1 MAEAWDGLR
10 RATVRLVDPANPSVW
25 GTGFFIARDVL
36 LTCWHVVRDVA
47 EQRVLVEQPLAGK
60 SEASSLAWQIL
71 GEATLLE
78 AGQGWDLALLSFH
91 PSPAGA
97 SGGWARPPVV
107 LPLGEQDPPPGAQ
120 LLSSGFPE
128 DAASRH
134 DATYAAT
141 GRTTP
146 PGQKVEFLRLKA
158 DGVVPGVSGAALVE
172 AETGRVCG
180 VLARNELVGGA
191 SDGGLAVPLAVFR
204 TAFPEQGE
212 AVQGRNRLEGQEW
225 GAAAQPRLGRP
236 DWSWPTAWD
245 FRSYRE
251 DKRKDFVGR
260 SWLFADVRAWA
271 LNPDPKAPQ
280 ALLIGA
286 DYGVGKS
293 AFLAELLATN
303 AAGLPVAAHHFC
315 TSEQE
320 ATLTPAL
327 FVRNLAVQLAHAQP
341 AYRQALEAEEAKEPR
356 QWLDEAE
363 RDPSRAFDQAIL
375 APLLKIDPPST
386 AVLWVVDALDEAQE
400 VRAGGSPGA
409 QLTIVQLLAR
419 NASRLPRWIKVL
431 ATSRRRPDVLNP
443 LLQAFSLQQLDAE
456 EARNLEDLFTY
467 ALERCRRTPLAERLE
482 QAGLSAEEVA
492 RFLSAQEQS
501 SGKFLYLVRVLNDL
515 ASGRLPLLSRADLEQ
530 LPPGMD
536 GFYQDAFVR
545 RFPSE
550 ESYAP
555 VRDILGVLCEQ
566 REPLGRK
573 ELAAILS
580 GSGQAIAERQVLE
593 WLKPMHDLL
602 RLVSRT
608 EQING
613 DKRQIVLHGFDHVS
627 LPQWLSEADEWG
639 YERADRFMVDRT
651 AAAEQIHRWA
661 KAVVSAEKA
670 HTWPYLVRHLGGHL
684 TAEERPEVMAGLLG
698 DFDWL
703 EARLRLAGINALLGD
718 FAFAAP
724 SPWLDRLERALRQG
738 AHVLKSNGRWS
749 GDEQLASQLLARL
762 AGDCDDALSL
772 RKDAISWIHKTRG
785 FLPLSAS
792 LASQDALLRTLTAPN
807 IIGPIAALPNGQL
820 AYACWSTI
828 EVRDPSTD
836 ECSAVL
842 EGHLNSI
849 SDLIVLPD
857 GRLASS
863 SCDNSIRIWDLVT
876 SECSAVLYG
885 HQHWVNTLATL
896 PDGRLVSGS
905 RDSCI
910 RIWDLTTGDCLVIR
924 MHNHDGVSVESL
936 GVLADGRIVACLG
949 EYDKSGL
956 DTFSYDKMPAIII
969 NPQTGIYAKVVG
981 DIHGNSP
988 LAILPDG
995 RVAFVNNNNFPY
1007 IGKRDHAIIIIWDLV
1022 SGALAEIETQ
1032 EPGVSALAVLPDGR
1046 LVSGC
1051 FFNTIRIWNLTTCGC
1066 EAIFKLPNSESGS
1079 VFTATF
1085 PDGTIAS
1092 HSDLG
1097 TLQIWNT
1104 TIENSLEIGE
1114 PIEEISAMAVL
1125 SDGRVVTGCNAGTIQ
1140 VWGSKAGSSLSN
1152 SEWAGQAFHVLA
1164 TLPKLEGFDWHAQTL
1179 HHLASL
1185 PNGLLASAFGYPGG
1199 ILLWNPD
1206 TGSHASVLKGHQAS
1220 VLALVVLP
1228 NGQLASGSYDNCIRL
1243 WDTASGSC
1251 LAVFEGHQGSVN
1263 ALAVLPDGR
1272 LASGSSDHTIRLWDL
1287 QRPPQEA
1294 CQAVFEGHQDSVRAL
1309 AVLPDGRL
1317 VSDARN
1323 ETLRLWDPA
1332 SGTCC
1337 AVFEGGSGRLAIL
1350 PDSRLASG
1358 SDCIFLWDLARPSSP
1373 PQVIFVSDTIITALM
1388 VHPKRNL
1395 LLAGDYDNRLHW
1407 LELPDQP

>member
-1 MAEAWDGLR
+1 
-10 RATVRLVDPANPSVW
+10 VRLVDPANPDHW
-25 GTGFFIARDVL
+25 GTGFFIACDVL
-36 LTCWHVVRDVA
+36 LTCWHVVHDVA
-47 EQRVLVEQPLAGK
+47 EQRVRVEQPTAGQGAASALACQSLG
-60 SEASSLAWQIL
+60 EAMSLGWTYL

-146 PGQKVEFLRLKA
+146 PGQKVEYLRLKA

-180 VLARNELVGGA
+180 VIARNELVGGA

-212 AVQGRNRLEGQEW
+212 AVQGRNKLEGQEW

-271 LNPDPKAPQ
+271 LNPDPRAPQ

-293 AFLAELLATN
+293 AFLAELLATD

-327 FVRNLAVQLAHAQP
+327 FVRNLAVQLAHALP

-375 APLLKIDPPST
+375 APLLKIDPPSA

-467 ALERCRRTPLAERLE
+467 ALERCRRSPLAECLK

-492 RFLSAQEQS
+492 LFLSAQKQS
-501 SGKFLYLVRVLNDL
+501 SGKFLYVVRVLNDL
-515 ASGRLPLLSRADLEQ
+515 TSGQLPLQSRRDLEQ

-536 GFYQDAFVR
+536 GFYQDAFAR
-545 RFPSE
+545 RFPNE

-608 EQING
+608 EAING
-613 DKRQIVLHGFDHVS
+613 KPHQSVLHGFDHVS
-627 LPQWLSEADEWG
+627 LPQWLSESDEWG
-639 YERADRFMVDRT
+639 YGRADRFMVDR
-651 AAAEQIHRWA
+651 AEAAERLRRWA
-661 KAVVSAEKA
+661 LAQVTSQQA
-670 HTWPYLVRHLGGHL
+670 HTWPYLVRHLPAHF
-684 TAEERPEVMAGLLG
+684 TEEERPGVMAGVLG
-698 DFDWL
+698 EFTWL
-703 EARLRLAGINALLGD
+703 EARLRQEGINALLGD
-718 FAFAAP
+718 VSLAAP
-724 SPWLDRLERALRQG
+724 SPWLGRLDRALRQG
-738 AHVLKSNGRWS
+738 AHVLSHSEGWQ
-749 GDEQLASQLLARL
+749 GHEQLASQLLARL
-762 AGDCDDALSL
+762 ADDGGEAGRFRQRVKDSTVTSGTVTPRFPTLLIDDALVRTL
-772 RKDAISWIHKTRG
+772 GAGLLYG
-785 FLPLSAS
+785 FESAS
-792 LASQDALLRTLTAPN
+792 VLVALPDGNLASGHSDGTIRVWEKSSWDCIATFVLDSFEAVEALRVMPDGHVAIGFEIGSICDLDLANGSYDIIIEEGFCSCMHIDLGSGILFYQTTSHAIQLFNIANAAKITAYSGHTKHICAMVVLGDGRLATASEDDTIRLWSTASGACT
-807 IIGPIAALPNGQL
+807 IISLNSEKGNGICDLAALH
-820 AYACWSTI
+820 S
-828 EVRDPSTD
+828 
-836 ECSAVL
+836 
-842 EGHLNSI
+842 GHLASVFMDGSI
-849 SDLIVLPD
+849 RIWDVSSCECIAEYQRDGLIDDWGSLTVLPD
-857 GRLASS
+857 GRLAVAQEKSIRFLDAASGETTRIIEYHDGCHAEKIVALQDGCFASCSNPTIHIWNLSS
-863 SCDNSIRIWDLVT
+863 LSPEQGFRCHKDGVTSLAVLHDGQIASGSYDGSIRIWDPSSGICNAILEDPEDGKECVLSLAFLGDNLLASGSLFSKITIWDLASNSSVIVLNGNGCQVKSLVILKDGGIA
-876 SECSAVLYG
+876 SSIDGGIRL
-885 HQHWVNTLATL
+885 WDLATGSHIATFKA
-896 PDGRLVSGS
+896 PKIGVPNLVNLGHCRIASGGN
-905 RDSCI
+905 DSTI
-910 RIWDLTTGDCLVIR
+910 RIWDLADGSCAVIFRGATGFFSHLAAMSDGRFAYSSSTPYGDNSSLNMFNPYTGQSTVIFSR
-924 MHNHDGVSVESL
+924 DGHNYKVESL
-936 GVLADGRIVACLG
+936 VALDDDRLVFGLAD
-949 EYDKSGL
+949 
-956 DTFSYDKMPAIII
+956 
-969 NPQTGIYAKVVG
+969 N
-981 DIHGNSP
+981 
-988 LAILPDG
+988 
-995 RVAFVNNNNFPY
+995 
-1007 IGKRDHAIIIIWDLV
+1007 
-1022 SGALAEIETQ
+1022 
-1032 EPGVSALAVLPDGR
+1032 
-1046 LVSGC
+1046 
-1051 FFNTIRIWNLTTCGC
+1051 
-1066 EAIFKLPNSESGS
+1066 
-1079 VFTATF
+1079 
-1085 PDGTIAS
+1085 
-1092 HSDLG
+1092 
-1097 TLQIWNT
+1097 
-1104 TIENSLEIGE
+1104 
-1114 PIEEISAMAVL
+1114 
-1125 SDGRVVTGCNAGTIQ
+1125 
-1140 VWGSKAGSSLSN
+1140 
-1152 SEWAGQAFHVLA
+1152 
-1164 TLPKLEGFDWHAQTL
+1164 
-1179 HHLASL
+1179 
-1185 PNGLLASAFGYPGG
+1185 
-1199 ILLWNPD
+1199 
-1206 TGSHASVLKGHQAS
+1206 
-1220 VLALVVLP
+1220 
-1228 NGQLASGSYDNCIRL
+1228 
-1243 WDTASGSC
+1243 
-1251 LAVFEGHQGSVN
+1251 
-1263 ALAVLPDGR
+1263 
-1272 LASGSSDHTIRLWDL
+1272 TIRLWN
-1287 QRPPQEA
+1287 PA
-1294 CQAVFEGHQDSVRAL
+1294 H
-1309 AVLPDGRL
+1309 PDN
-1317 VSDARN
+1317 A
-1323 ETLRLWDPA
+1323 PM
-1332 SGTCC
+1332 
-1337 AVFEGGSGRLAIL
+1337 
-1350 PDSRLASG
+1350 
-1358 SDCIFLWDLARPSSP
+1358 
-1373 PQVIFVSDTIITALM
+1373 VIFVAEATIYSLAWLPS
-1388 VHPKRNL
+1388 HKL
-1395 LLAGDYDNRLHW
+1395 LVAGDFSGRLHW
-1407 LELPDQP
+1407 LELPAPSRPITG

>member
-1 MAEAWDGLR
+1 MAEPWDGLR

-71 GEATLLE
+71 GEATLME
-78 AGQGWDLALLSFH
+78 AGQGWDLALLRFRS
-91 PSPAGA
+91 SGA
-97 SGGWARPPVV
+97 VTSCGQARPPVV

-128 DAASRH
+128 DATSRH

-172 AETGRVCG
+172 EATGRVCG
-180 VLARNELVGGA
+180 VIARNELVGGA

-271 LNPDPKAPQ
+271 LNPDPQAPQ

-327 FVRNLAVQLAHAQP
+327 FVRNLAVQLAHALP

-375 APLLKIDPPST
+375 APLLKIEPPPP

-419 NASRLPRWIKVL
+419 YASRLPRWIKVL
-431 ATSRRRPDVLNP
+431 ATSRRRPDVLK
-443 LLQAFSLQQLDAE
+443 LLRQAFSLQELDAE

-467 ALERCRRTPLAERLE
+467 ALERCRRSPLAECLK

-492 RFLSAQEQS
+492 LFLSAPKQS
-501 SGKFLYLVRVLNDL
+501 SGKFLYVVRVLNDL

-536 GFYQDAFVR
+536 GFYREAFER
-545 RFPSE
+545 RFPTE

-566 REPLGRK
+566 REPLGRR

-580 GSGQAIAERQVLE
+580 GSGRAISEREILE
-593 WLKPMHDLL
+593 WLNPMHDLL

-613 DKRQIVLHGFDHVS
+613 KPHQIVLHGFDHVS
-627 LPQWLSEADEWG
+627 LLQWLSESDEWG
-639 YERADRFMVDRT
+639 YGRADRFMVDRT
-651 AAAEQIHRWA
+651 EAAERLRRWA
-661 KAVVSAEKA
+661 LAQSTSQQA
-670 HTWPYLVRHLGGHL
+670 HTWPYLVRHLAAHL
-684 TAEERPEVMAGLLG
+684 TQEERPGVMAEALG
-698 DFDWL
+698 QFVWL
-703 EARLRLAGINALLGD
+703 EARLRQEGINALLGD
-718 FAFAAP
+718 FALAAP

-738 AHVLKSNGRWS
+738 AHVLKSNERWS

-807 IIGPIAALPNGQL
+807 RIGPIAALPNGLL

-836 ECSAVL
+836 
-842 EGHLNSI
+842 
-849 SDLIVLPD
+849 
-857 GRLASS
+857 
-863 SCDNSIRIWDLVT
+863 
-876 SECSAVLYG
+876 
-885 HQHWVNTLATL
+885 
-896 PDGRLVSGS
+896 
-905 RDSCI
+905 
-910 RIWDLTTGDCLVIR
+910 
-924 MHNHDGVSVESL
+924 
-936 GVLADGRIVACLG
+936 
-949 EYDKSGL
+949 
-956 DTFSYDKMPAIII
+956 
-969 NPQTGIYAKVVG
+969 
-981 DIHGNSP
+981 
-988 LAILPDG
+988 
-995 RVAFVNNNNFPY
+995 
-1007 IGKRDHAIIIIWDLV
+1007 
-1022 SGALAEIETQ
+1022 
-1032 EPGVSALAVLPDGR
+1032 
-1046 LVSGC
+1046 
-1051 FFNTIRIWNLTTCGC
+1051 
-1066 EAIFKLPNSESGS
+1066 
-1079 VFTATF
+1079 
-1085 PDGTIAS
+1085 
-1092 HSDLG
+1092 
-1097 TLQIWNT
+1097 
-1104 TIENSLEIGE
+1104 
-1114 PIEEISAMAVL
+1114 
-1125 SDGRVVTGCNAGTIQ
+1125 
-1140 VWGSKAGSSLSN
+1140 
-1152 SEWAGQAFHVLA
+1152 
-1164 TLPKLEGFDWHAQTL
+1164 
-1179 HHLASL
+1179 
-1185 PNGLLASAFGYPGG
+1185 
-1199 ILLWNPD
+1199 
-1206 TGSHASVLKGHQAS
+1206 
-1220 VLALVVLP
+1220 
-1228 NGQLASGSYDNCIRL
+1228 
-1243 WDTASGSC
+1243 
-1251 LAVFEGHQGSVN
+1251 
-1263 ALAVLPDGR
+1263 
-1272 LASGSSDHTIRLWDL
+1272 
-1287 QRPPQEA
+1287 
-1294 CQAVFEGHQDSVRAL
+1294 
-1309 AVLPDGRL
+1309 
-1317 VSDARN
+1317 
-1323 ETLRLWDPA
+1323 
-1332 SGTCC
+1332 
-1337 AVFEGGSGRLAIL
+1337 
-1350 PDSRLASG
+1350 
-1358 SDCIFLWDLARPSSP
+1358 
-1373 PQVIFVSDTIITALM
+1373 
-1388 VHPKRNL
+1388 
-1395 LLAGDYDNRLHW
+1395 
-1407 LELPDQP
+1407 